1 MTMMPTPTLSMVMK
15 GGIAISNDDDADADR
30 ELGDDGGDHYPQC
43 R

>member
-15 GGIAISNDDDADADR
+15 GGITISNDDDVDADSER
-30 ELGDDGGDHYPQC
+30 GGEGGDHHQQW